1 MKIIQIVL
9 ILFISTLSVSVADKT
24 KKVHQNLNAEKTKAL
39 IETYDTSKGKL
50 TIIDV
55 RTREEYQKGHLSKAK
70 LIDFFDD
77 DFEKKIKALDKK
89 LPYLIHCQSGGR
101 SMKVFKLMKTLGF
114 EQVYHLDGGILAW
127 KSSGNRL
134 KD

>member
-1 MKIIQIVL
+1 MKIIRIVL

-24 KKVHQNLNAEKTKAL
+24 KKVHQNLNADKSKSL
-39 IETYDTSKGKL
+39 IENYNKSTNKL
-50 TIIDV
+50 IIIDV
-55 RTREEYQKGHLSKAK
+55 RTQEEYEKGHLSNAK
-70 LIDFFDD
+70 LIDFFAD

-101 SMKVFKLMKTLGF
+101 SMKAFKLMKTLGF
-114 EQVYHLDGGILAW
+114 EKVFHLDGGILAW

-134 KD
+134 ED

>member
-1 MKIIQIVL
+1 MKIIRIVL

-24 KKVHQNLNAEKTKAL
+24 KKVHQNLNADKSKSL
-39 IETYDTSKGKL
+39 IENYNKSTNKL
-50 TIIDV
+50 IIIDV
-55 RTREEYQKGHLSKAK
+55 RTQEEYEKGHLSNAK

-101 SMKVFKLMKTLGF
+101 SMKAFKLMKTLGF
-114 EQVYHLDGGILAW
+114 EKVFHLDGGILAW

-134 KD
+134 ED

>member
-24 KKVHQNLNAEKTKAL
+24 KKVHQNLNAEKSKAL
-39 IETYDTSKGKL
+39 IESYNKSKNKL
-50 TIIDV
+50 IIIDV
-55 RTREEYQKGHLSKAK
+55 RTQEEYAKGHLPHAK

-77 DFEKKIKALDKK
+77 KFEKKIKALDKK

>member
-1 MKIIQIVL
+1 MKIIRIVL

-24 KKVHQNLNAEKTKAL
+24 KKVHQNLNADKSKSL
-39 IETYDTSKGKL
+39 IESYNKSTNKL
-50 TIIDV
+50 IIIDV
-55 RTREEYQKGHLSKAK
+55 RTQEEYEKGHLSNAK

-101 SMKVFKLMKTLGF
+101 SMKAFKLMKTLGF
-114 EQVYHLDGGILAW
+114 EKVFHLDGGILAW

-134 KD
+134 ED